1 MKNERIQWIDLS
13 KGMAMIL
20 VFYGHLGGSGDNPWF
35 PLLTDSIAVVY
46 LFHMP
51 LFFLSEW
58 FDFACQKTV

>member
-1 MKNERIQWIDLS
+1 MDRFIKRNGHDF
-13 KGMAMIL
+13 G
-20 VFYGHLGGSGDNPWF
+20 FYGHLGGSGDNPWF